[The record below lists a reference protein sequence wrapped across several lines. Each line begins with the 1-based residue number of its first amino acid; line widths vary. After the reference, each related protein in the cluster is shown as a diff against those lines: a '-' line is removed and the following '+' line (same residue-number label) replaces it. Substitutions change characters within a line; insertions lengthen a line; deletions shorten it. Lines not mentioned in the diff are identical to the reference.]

1 MPSGILLYYAGSS
14 SPELCDN
21 LEEWDGVGG
30 PRGKGHVHAYGWFM
44 LMYGRNQHTIIKQ
57 FSSN

>member
-14 SPELCDN
+14 SPELCDD

-30 PRGKGHVHAYGWFM
+30 SKGRGHVHAYG
-44 LMYGRNQHTIIKQ
+44 
-57 FSSN
+57 